1 MKHYILIFVA
11 LLVTTFSFGQR
22 KYAADRYFKEYSYKK
37 ASKLYKRLYDRGDRS
52 QLVLERLGDCHYLNS
67 ETKEASHWYGELL
80 SKYASSVSPE
90 YLFKY
95 AQSLKSNGEQ
105 SLSDSWMLKF

>member
-37 ASKLYKRLYDRGDRS
+37 YQNYIRS
-52 QLVLERLGDCHYLNS
+52 YM
-67 ETKEASHWYGELL
+67 KEEIDH
-80 SKYASSVSPE
+80 
-90 YLFKY
+90 
-95 AQSLKSNGEQ
+95 N
-105 SLSDSWMLKF
+105 